1 MFGEV
6 GLSGEVRAVNM
17 ALARVQEAKK
27 LGFTRCIVPQ
37 VCMEQLKEVKGI
49 ELVGVRSIQ
58 DIIGKNRLL

>member
-1 MFGEV
+1 MA
-6 GLSGEVRAVNM
+6 RAVNM

>member
-1 MFGEV
+1 
-6 GLSGEVRAVNM
+6 M